1 MLVSL
6 ALSCC
11 VVLLFVV
18 TSVVGGGV
26 VENISHLAPV
36 AQSLRMAFLFL
47 GFQSKALTVSQWSKW
62 DVALSY

>member
-36 AQSLRMAFLFL
+36 AQSLRII
-47 GFQSKALTVSQWSKW
+47 
-62 DVALSY
+62 